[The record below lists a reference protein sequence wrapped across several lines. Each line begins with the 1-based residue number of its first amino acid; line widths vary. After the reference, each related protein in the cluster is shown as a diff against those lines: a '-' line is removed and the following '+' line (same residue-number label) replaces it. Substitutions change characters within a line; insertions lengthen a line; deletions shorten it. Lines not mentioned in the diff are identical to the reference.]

1 MWFDAL
7 TKVMFVAKPENAP
20 ALAKLAT
27 CTIQLA

>member
-20 ALAKLAT
+20 ALAKLGGF
-27 CTIQLA
+27 L